1 MARAVSTGLKR
12 CCKHLL
18 GPLFWRYFKG
28 RERFITAVE
37 FFFSQ
42 NGLALLY
49 NEYDIHL
56 KLSECNEHK
65 TSFIATRVKTLSLFE
80 SLSHKAFILLVLTLE
95 WKRPECS

>member
-1 MARAVSTGLKR
+1 MAWAVSTGLKR
-12 CCKHLL
+12 CRKHPF

-28 RERFITAVE
+28 RERFITAEE

-49 NEYDIHL
+49 NDYDIHL

-65 TSFIATRVKTLSLFE
+65 TSFIATRVKTLFFIRIVKSQGVYSFGVNFGME
-80 SLSHKAFILLVLTLE
+80 KA
-95 WKRPECS
+95 